1 MAGQYILFPKM
12 ISGKAGRLPSRFIV
26 AEGVN
31 LTVLEMM
38 WYIKNMISLARC
50 GFPIILTAPSGA
62 GKTTLS
68 RAIVRR
74 HPEIYYSISV
84 TSRPPRTGEQDG
96 VDYHFVS
103 TQEFER
109 MLEADEL
116 IEWAMVHDNYYG
128 TPKRP
133 IQERLDAGI
142 DVIMDIDTVGARSI
156 KKLYPQ
162 SAAIFVLPPSLEEL
176 ARRLRGRATDTEEVI
191 KKRLN
196 RAKLEMAE
204 IGDFDYFIINDVFDD
219 AVRSAVSIIEA
230 ERCRLSRYQ
239 LKQIID
245 IK

>member
-1 MAGQYILFPKM
+1 M
-12 ISGKAGRLPSRFIV
+12 IPPNRK
-26 AEGVN
+26 
-31 LTVLEMM
+31 
-38 WYIKNMISLARC
+38 

-68 RAIVRR
+68 RAVIKL

-84 TSRPPRTGEQDG
+84 TSRQPRPAEQDG

-103 TQEFER
+103 VAEFER
-109 MLEADEL
+109 MLEGGEL

-128 TPKRP
+128 TPRKQ
-133 IQERLDAGI
+133 IQERLDAGT

-162 SAAIFVLPPSLEEL
+162 AASIFVLPPSLEEL
-176 ARRLRGRATDTEEVI
+176 ARRLVGRASDSEEVI

-196 RAKLEMAE
+196 KARLEMAE
-204 IGDFDYFIINDVFDD
+204 IGDFEYFIVNDDFEA
-219 AVRSAVSIIEA
+219 AVRQVTAIIEA
-230 ERCRLSRYQ
+230 ERCRLSRYDQ
-239 LKQIID
+239 RQVTD